1 MPTENEHEM
10 QNFKSIDENDVSVD
24 LSLYQK
30 NSILNAVI
38 NSISKSE
45 SIPEESLRVDVKKRG
60 STEYTR
66 KTLDIL
72 HITNDAQLKQAEKKW
87 KSCTVTSQQQFN
99 RNKCVPFFPGS
110 KCQRGQGKA
119 TRQRPDSEAALTLS
133 HN

>member
-10 QNFKSIDENDVSVD
+10 QNFRSQDENDISVY
-24 LSLYQK
+24 LNLYQK

-72 HITNDAQLKQAEKKW
+72 HITNDAQLKQAEKNGNH
-87 KSCTVTSQQQFN
+87 VQ
-99 RNKCVPFFPGS
+99 
-110 KCQRGQGKA
+110 
-119 TRQRPDSEAALTLS
+119 
-133 HN
+133 